1 MAIKLKYGNTNTFLI
16 QGKDANLLI
25 DTDWAGTFHAFCKK
39 IKENGIKLSEITHVI
54 ATHYHPDHMG
64 IVSELVDSGAKLIIL
79 DFQIPHIHHSD
90 AIFKKDKNLS
100 YKPIDE
106 KNAIVIAE
114 KQSRE
119 FLKSIGIDGEIIK
132 TSSHSEDSISIILDD
147 GDCFSGDLEP
157 YEYIAAYDGNKAL
170 EDDWDKILKSKAKT
184 VHFSHRCEM
193 VL

>member
-54 ATHYHPDHMG
+54 ATHYHPDHIG
-64 IVSELVDSGAKLIIL
+64 IISELAESGAKLIIL
-79 DFQIPHIHHSD
+79 DSQLPYIHFAD
-90 AIFKKDKNLS
+90 EIFAKDKNLK
-100 YKPIDE
+100 YKPIDDKKATIIKTSE
-106 KNAIVIAE
+106 GRI
-114 KQSRE
+114 
-119 FLKSIGIDGEIIK
+119 FLKSLGIDGEIIQ
-132 TSSHSEDSISIILDD
+132 TPSHSEDSISIILDD
-147 GDCFSGDLEP
+147 GGCFAGDLEP
-157 YEYIAAYDGNKAL
+157 YEYIAGYDGNKAL

-184 VHFSHRCEM
+184 VHFSHRCEI